1 MPVLVKREQKEFAL
15 HPEGGPYAAVISE
28 VQEHPGVE
36 TKFGIKDRVQIV
48 FQTTEQLR
56 DHSDDADDDRPMEI
70 SVFCNKNLNEGS
82 RLLELVSHQVSKEAL
97 EGEIDLESL
106 INTQW
111 LITIQH
117 SEANGKHYA
126 NVASFMKAPADQG
139 LDIWNEDL
147 GF

>member
-1 MPVLVKREQKEFAL
+1 MPLLVKREQKEFAL

-28 VQEHPGVE
+28 VREHQGVE

-56 DHSDDADDDRPMEI
+56 DHIAADDDRPMEI

-97 EGEIDLESL
+97 QGEIDLESL

-117 SEANGKHYA
+117 SEANGKRYA
-126 NVASFMKAPADQG
+126 NVASFMKAPSDQR
-139 LDIWNEDL
+139 LDVWDEEL